1 MNDDDA
7 PAGGPHPA
15 QAAPTTAP
23 HTSSDTSS
31 ATSPRFYAHS
41 VPKQPEN
48 RWQTLPEHLHAVGRM
63 AGESAAVFNAQAL
76 GQVIGWLH
84 DLGKYTLPFQ
94 ERLRGSPLR
103 VDHSTWGARIA
114 QQRLGVVGQLLAYGI
129 AGHHAGLANGER
141 EGERT
146 ALAERLV
153 ADLHALHPDWEKDI
167 ALPSRLGTPAGFQLY
182 SQDRKQAADR
192 YPFQLAFLV
201 RMLFSCLVDADF
213 LDTERFYLQTE
224 GRTDHR
230 SAAGASPSLSALR
243 DQLDGYMAGLAA
255 KCDADSN
262 VNRLRADI
270 LRQVRQGADRSP
282 GLFSLTVPTGG
293 GKTLAS
299 LAFALDHAIRHGL
312 RRVIFVI
319 PFTSIVEQNAAVFRE
334 ALGPLGDAAVLE
346 HHSAFIERQ
355 PPRDDPEQYQSVQK
369 LRLAMENWDAPIVVT
384 TAVQFFESLFAARPS
399 QCRKLHNIAGS
410 VVVLDEAQTMPLK
423 LLKPCVAA
431 IDELARNYRA
441 SIVLCTATQPALE
454 APAFDGGLTGVREL
468 APEPTQLFQQLER
481 VRVRH
486 VGTLDDAALAGH
498 MREREQVLCIVNNR
512 RHARAVYEAMAD
524 LPGARHLT
532 TLMCAKHRSEVLA
545 EVRQMLVDKMHC
557 RVVSTSLIEAGVD
570 VDFPTVLRAEAGLDS
585 IAQAAGRCNREGR
598 RSRDASEVLV
608 FANANEDWAPPP
620 ELEQYAQAARE
631 VLRQC
636 EERPLSPDAIARYFD
651 LLYWQKGSK
660 ELDVPDLMGL
670 LKASRPNGLPMET
683 LATKFRMIDS
693 VQMPVIVP
701 YDNEAR
707 KALKD
712 LESAE
717 GSVGLARKLQPYV
730 VQLPKQGFDALYQAG
745 AIAPVKPE
753 KWGEQFMELVHP
765 DLYDSRFGLHW
776 DNPTFIRSERLN
788 WQDCRRV
795 GKRPSQRNTG
805 RGHGLWSEIEDLG
818 RARLLHAPRDE
829 G

>member
-1 MNDDDA
+1 MKDDTPDGGLACA
-7 PAGGPHPA
+7 PADSTASPPA
-15 QAAPTTAP
+15 GTPAPPTAP
-23 HTSSDTSS
+23 G
-31 ATSPRFYAHS
+31 FYAHS
-41 VPKQPEN
+41 VDGKAESH
-48 RWQTLPEHLHAVGRM
+48 WQTLPDHLHAVGRM

-76 GQVIGWLH
+76 GQAIGWLH
-84 DLGKYTLPFQ
+84 DLGKYTQPFQ
-94 ERLRGSPLR
+94 ARLRGSPLR

-114 QQRLGVVGQLLAYGI
+114 RQRLGHMGQLMAYGI
-129 AGHHAGLANGER
+129 AGHHAGLANGR
-141 EGERT
+141 GEGERT
-146 ALAERLV
+146 ALADRLS
-153 ADLHALHPDWEKDI
+153 ADLPALHPAWEQDI
-167 ALPSRLGTPAGFQLY
+167 ALPARLGAPAGFKPF
-182 SQDRKQAADR
+182 SQNRQQATDRH
-192 YPFQLAFLV
+192 PFQLAFLA

-213 LDTERFYLQTE
+213 LDTARFYLQAE
-224 GRTDHR
+224 GGTDHR
-230 SAAGASPSLSALR
+230 SAGGAYPSLHALR
-243 DQLDGYMAGLAA
+243 EQLDGYLARLTA
-255 KCDADSN
+255 RSDPEIG

-270 LRQVRQGADRSP
+270 LRQVRQRAECDP

-334 ALGPLGDAAVLE
+334 ALGPLGGAAVLE

-355 PPRDDPEQYQSVQK
+355 PPRGDPEKYQSAQK

-410 VVVLDEAQTMPLK
+410 VVVLDEAQTMPLR
-423 LLKPCVAA
+423 LLKPCVAT
-431 IDELARNYRA
+431 IDELARNYRT
-441 SIVLCTATQPALE
+441 SVVLCTATQPALE

-486 VGTLDDAALAGH
+486 IGTLDDAALAAH
-498 MREREQVLCIVNNR
+498 MRSREQVLCIVNNR

-532 TLMCAKHRSEVLA
+532 TLMCAKHRSAVLN
-545 EVRQMLVDKMHC
+545 EVRQMLKDKVPC

-598 RSRDASEVLV
+598 RSLDASEVLV
-608 FANANEDWAPPP
+608 FANANEDWSPPP
-620 ELEQYAQAARE
+620 ELMQYAQAARE

-636 EERPLSPDAIARYFD
+636 ADSPLSPEAIARYFA
-651 LLYWQKGSK
+651 LLYWQKGSE

-670 LKASRPNGLPMET
+670 LKASRPDNLPMET
-683 LATKFRMIDS
+683 LAAKFRMIDS

-701 YDNEAR
+701 YDDVAR
-707 KALKD
+707 QALKD
-712 LESAE
+712 LEFAE

-730 VQLPKQGFDALYQAG
+730 VQLPQQGFDALFKAG

-753 KWGEQFMELVHP
+753 KWGQQFMELVNP
-765 DLYDSRFGLHW
+765 DIYSRRFGLHW
-776 DNPTFIRSERLN
+776 DDPTFIRGERLN
-788 WQDCRRV
+788 W
-795 GKRPSQRNTG
+795 
-805 RGHGLWSEIEDLG
+805 
-818 RARLLHAPRDE
+818 
-829 G
+829 